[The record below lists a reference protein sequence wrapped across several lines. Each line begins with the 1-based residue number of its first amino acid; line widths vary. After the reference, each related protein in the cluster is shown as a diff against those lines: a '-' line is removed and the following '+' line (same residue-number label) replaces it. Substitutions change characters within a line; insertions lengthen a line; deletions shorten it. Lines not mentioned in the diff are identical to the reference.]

1 MSSITLFDNK
11 NFTDMNNKMVAHL
24 WANEQQESA
33 FGSNFYFN
41 GASIYSWGTHFEA
54 GRIVRNKRGEI
65 AYLINEERYSSSTS
79 QHQSYIRSA
88 IPLGAMIFSVGY
100 NMNNLGNM
108 LFVVNQLEA
117 IKDSAERY
125 RKARTEISYRNIW
138 EPFKS
143 LMAYIKFFDLG
154 TPKQLLKKNVNEWL
168 GTKHELAWKSDKVKQ
183 EHVRN
188 LKHILQIMLNH
199 QALEVLGTVNV
210 IVDEICGEETWT
222 SYTERCQKY
231 RIVQEVREAKRIEND
246 RIIYEKGKKSLEE
259 KIQMWKSGEIRD
271 INLLGYSSNDEPNV
285 WLRIKN
291 GKVETSKGIILSQTE
306 AERLWKRIKSFH
318 DGAQF
323 QHDLARD
330 SSGNNWV
337 FNKYQNDMLTAG
349 CHRIA
354 YSEMEIIAKQLGL
367 V

>member
-1 MSSITLFDNK
+1 
-11 NFTDMNNKMVAHL
+11 MNNSMVAHL

-65 AYLINEERYSSSTS
+65 AYLINEEKYSCSTS
-79 QHQSYIRSA
+79 QHQSYIRNA
-88 IPLGAMIFSVGY
+88 IPSGAIVFSVGY
-100 NMNNLGNM
+100 NMNSLGNM

-125 RKARTEISYRNIW
+125 IKARTEISYHTIW
-138 EPFKS
+138 EPFKR
-143 LMAYIKFFDLG
+143 LMEYINFFDMG
-154 TPKQLLKKNVNEWL
+154 TPKKLLKKNVNEWL
-168 GTKHELAWKSDKVKQ
+168 KTKHELVWKSDKVKQ

-188 LKHILQIMLNH
+188 LKHVLQIMLDH
-199 QALEVLGTVNV
+199 QALEVLGTTNV
-210 IVDEICGEETWT
+210 VVDEICGEGTWT

-231 RIVQEVREAKRIEND
+231 RIAQEKREAKRIDN
-246 RIIYEKGKKSLEE
+246 EKKYLEE
-259 KIQMWKSGEIRD
+259 KIQMWKSGEIRS
-271 INLLGYSSNDEPNV
+271 INLPGCVSSDEPNV

-291 GKVETSKGIILSQTE
+291 GKVETSKGIELSQTE

-318 DGAQF
+318 EGNQF
-323 QHDLARD
+323 QHDLVKD
-330 SSGNNWV
+330 ISGNNWA
-337 FNKYQNDMLTAG
+337 FNCYNNDLLTAG

-354 YSEMEIIAKQLGL
+354 YSEMESIAKQLRL
-367 V
+367 E

>member
-1 MSSITLFDNK
+1 
-11 NFTDMNNKMVAHL
+11 MNNKMVAHL
-24 WANEQQESA
+24 WANEKQKSA
-33 FGSNFYFN
+33 RGSNFFFD
-41 GASIYSWGTHFEA
+41 GASIYSFGRHFEA
-54 GRIVRNKRGEI
+54 GRIVRNKRGEK
-65 AYLINEERYSSSTS
+65 AYLINISRYSFGGGYSKVTPTK
-79 QHQSYIRSA
+79 HMPKVWGA
-88 IPLGAMIFSVGY
+88 IPTRSLTFGMEELSEG
-100 NMNNLGNM
+100 GM
-108 LFVVNQLEA
+108 LFITNQLEA
-117 IKDSAERY
+117 IKNSAERY
-125 RKARTEISYRNIW
+125 RKARTEISYHNIW
-138 EPFKS
+138 NPFKS
-143 LMAYIKFFDLG
+143 LMAYIRFFDLG

-168 GTKHELAWKSDKVKQ
+168 GTKHELAWKSEKVKQ
-183 EHVRN
+183 EHVRS

-199 QALEVLGTVNV
+199 QALEGLGTVNV
-210 IVDEICGEETWT
+210 IVDEICGEGTWT

-231 RIVQEVREAKRIEND
+231 RIAQEEREAKRIEAA
-246 RIIYEKGKKSLEE
+246 RIENEVRKKPLEE
-259 KIQMWKSGEIRD
+259 RIKLWKAGEIRE
-271 INLLGYSSNDEPNV
+271 INAPYGYYDLDDEPNV

-354 YSEMEIIAKQLGL
+354 YSEMESIAKQLGL

>member
-1 MSSITLFDNK
+1 
-11 NFTDMNNKMVAHL
+11 MNNKMVAHL
-24 WANEQQESA
+24 WANEKQKSA
-33 FGSNFYFN
+33 RGSNFFFD
-41 GASIYSWGTHFEA
+41 GASIYSFGRHFEA
-54 GRIVRNKRGEI
+54 GRIVYNKRGEK
-65 AYLINEERYSSSTS
+65 AYLINISRYSLDGGGYSKVTPTK
-79 QHQSYIRSA
+79 HMPKVWGA
-88 IPLGAMIFSVGY
+88 IPTGSLTFGMEELSEGEMIY
-100 NMNNLGNM
+100 
-108 LFVVNQLEA
+108 VVKQLEA

-143 LMAYIKFFDLG
+143 LMEYINFFDMG
-154 TPKQLLKKNVNEWL
+154 TPKKLLKKNVNEWL
-168 GTKHELAWKSDKVKQ
+168 GTKHELAWKSEKVKQ

-188 LKHILQIMLNH
+188 LKYILQIMLNH
-199 QALEVLGTVNV
+199 QALECLGTVNV
-210 IVDEICGEETWT
+210 IVDEICGEGTWT

-231 RIVQEVREAKRIEND
+231 RVAQEVREAKRIEND

-291 GKVETSKGIILSQTE
+291 GKVETSKGIELSQSE

-323 QHDLARD
+323 QHDLVRD
-330 SSGNNWV
+330 SSGNNWA

-354 YSEMEIIAKQLGL
+354 YSEMEEVAIKLGFI
-367 V
+367 